1 MTKHRVIIVDDDI
14 DFSESPAEVIA
25 SQIRLWPLSA

>member
-1 MTKHRVIIVDDDI
+1 MTKLRVIIVDDDI

-25 SQIRLWPLSA
+25 RHGHHVELA